1 MSETYGKRTCLQC
14 GQEFEAGYPAQLTC
28 SEKCALE
35 RRREQGRQSDALS
48 RARNKNL
55 LTSLD
60 EAWAELEWLNC
71 RYEARRG
78 ETGALMM
85 AMCAAHALEMKK
97 LKAELD
103 AAQDELSAMRMASHQ
118 VKEPLKRTVEYPT
131 KPVAPAVD
139 TSNWDYCE
147 HMQLRAPKLP
157 CGERGE
163 CQGCERITGT
173 KSPLVLEPGDKLC
186 KQCKRPFTPKASAQ
200 KYCSKQCQAEAA
212 KAKQDGK

>member
-28 SEKCALE
+28 SKKCALE

-48 RARNKNL
+48 RAMNKNL

-131 KPVAPAVD
+131 KPAAPAVD
-139 TSNWDYCE
+139 TSNWDYCKRME
-147 HMQLRAPKLP
+147 LRAPKLP
-157 CGERGE
+157 CGERDE
-163 CQGCERITGT
+163 CKNCERIH
-173 KSPLVLEPGDKLC
+173 PLVLEPGDKVCAKC
-186 KQCKRPFTPKASAQ
+186 KQVFTPKAPAQ
-200 KYCSKQCQAEAA
+200 KYCSKSCQEDAA
-212 KAKQDGK
+212 RAKIYGRKK

>member
-1 MSETYGKRTCLQC
+1 MPEQQYGKRTCLQC
-14 GQEFEAGYPAQLTC
+14 GHEFDASYPAQLTC

-78 ETGALMM
+78 ETGALMI
-85 AMCAAHALEMKK
+85 AMCAAHALEIQK

-103 AAQDELSAMRMASHQ
+103 ALRLASVQ
-118 VKEPLKRTVEYPT
+118 P
-131 KPVAPAVD
+131 APAEEKAPASPAKAPAPSAAASID
-139 TSNWDYCE
+139 TSDWDFCE
-147 HMQLRAPKLP
+147 RMSLRARRLP
-157 CGERGE
+157 CGEREE
-163 CQGCERITGT
+163 CQGCERITT
-173 KSPLVLEPGDKLC
+173 DSPVVLEPGEKLC
-186 KQCKRPFTPKASAQ
+186 KQCKKPFTPKAPAQ
-200 KYCSKQCQAEAA
+200 KYCSKSCQEDAA
-212 KAKQDGK
+212 KAKIYGGRK